1 MKTFSTLFLLM
12 FLFSSS
18 LFALTDKE
26 LAISIDLSGKQR
38 MLSQKMTKESFL
50 IRSDIDKATNIDK
63 LKNSSQLFDQT
74 LKGLMQGDKTLN
86 LVAINENAIQE
97 QLKTVQKLWEPFYQ
111 EVQKITVGN
120 AEDSSYTMLEQN
132 NIELL
137 KEMNKAVELYSSQ
150 SASNPKLT
158 LANDIN
164 LAGKQR
170 MLTQKMGKAL
180 LLASNNFKKE
190 AYIEDFKASRQLFT
204 QTLEGLF
211 NGSQPLNLTGTQL
224 PMITDQLKIVD
235 KLWKEHQPTLDAALQ
250 GSKIG
255 EAIAGLDT
263 ILVEMN
269 KAVIQ
274 YTQSID
280 RQKQRLEFASI
291 VDNFMSEDNRNKK
304 RVNLS
309 GRQRMLTQRMSKL
322 SLLIASNIDKKDNI
336 QELTEVSKLYDTTLN
351 AFKNGDEEM
360 GCVALKSQPI
370 QEQIAV
376 IEKSW
381 QPFYQH
387 IQTIIKGEDSDGKAL
402 AYVVANNEQLLSDSN
417 ELVKRFEQSNTS
429 ENYLDQA
436 MLHIVNVAGRQRML
450 TQKMTKEKL
459 LVIKGDTSYQE
470 KLTGTVKLFDDSL
483 KALIEG
489 DKSQMIVKPTD
500 AQIKEQLTK
509 VADLWKELKP
519 LYEKEKI
526 EVQELALIIKKN
538 PILLSEMHKMVNM
551 SETVTDY

>member
-74 LKGLMQGDKTLN
+74 LKGLVQGDKALN

-111 EVQKITVGN
+111 EVQKITAGN

-489 DKSQMIVKPTD
+489 DKRQMIVKPTD

>member
-38 MLSQKMTKESFL
+38 MLSQKMTKEAFL

-86 LVAINENAIQE
+86 LVAINENVIQE

-111 EVQKITVGN
+111 EIQKIIAGN

-137 KEMNKAVELYSSQ
+137 KEMNKAVQLYSSQ

-280 RQKQRLEFASI
+280 RQKQRLELASI

-500 AQIKEQLTK
+500 AQIKEQLNK

-551 SETVTDY
+551 LETVTDY

>member
-38 MLSQKMTKESFL
+38 MLSQKMTKEAFL

-86 LVAINENAIQE
+86 LVAINENVIQE

-111 EVQKITVGN
+111 EVQKIIAGN

-280 RQKQRLEFASI
+280 RQKQRLELASI

-500 AQIKEQLTK
+500 AQIKEQLNK

-551 SETVTDY
+551 LETVTDY